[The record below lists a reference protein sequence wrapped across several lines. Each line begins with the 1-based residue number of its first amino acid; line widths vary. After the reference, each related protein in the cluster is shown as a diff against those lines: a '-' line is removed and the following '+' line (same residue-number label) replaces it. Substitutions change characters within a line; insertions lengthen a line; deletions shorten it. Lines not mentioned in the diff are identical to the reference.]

1 MIDLL
6 DKRVVDEVIENFL
19 GVLRVTLQA
28 QRKSFG
34 ALQEQE
40 CGKRRDRRA
49 GISEQDCADIHREC
63 SLTCGVCKLHAV
75 IAGVW
80 LGNPRISARSCPI
93 KGAAVYDD
101 AAECRAVTA
110 DEFCRRVN
118 DDVCAVLDRSDKI
131 RSAEGVVNNERKSVS
146 VGDLGERVDV
156 GDIAVRVAE
165 GLDVDRLG
173 VGLDS
178 RRDLLEVVNVNEGG
192 VNAVKR

>member
-1 MIDLL
+1 M
-6 DKRVVDEVIENFL
+6 
-19 GVLRVTLQA
+19 
-28 QRKSFG
+28 
-34 ALQEQE
+34 
-40 CGKRRDRRA
+40 
-49 GISEQDCADIHREC
+49 
-63 SLTCGVCKLHAV
+63 
-75 IAGVW
+75 
-80 LGNPRISARSCPI
+80 
-93 KGAAVYDD
+93 
-101 AAECRAVTA
+101 
-110 DEFCRRVN
+110 N